1 MGLYGIK
8 NVSSSVLAVSPS
20 AGSANPSPAAM
31 AVDPAPVVPK
41 PVVPTLT
48 YTQNPLVVT
57 MWDDIAGVECKAEN
71 FEPTVFKVTPAL
83 PAGVV

>member
-1 MGLYGIK
+1 MSVGLC
-8 NVSSSVLAVSPS
+8 SVLAVSPS
-20 AGSANPSPAAM
+20 AGSANPSPAASPATM